1 MEIIEGVHRIEVPL
15 QFMVMSV
22 YLYLLE
28 GDGGLTLVD
37 CGPNLEV
44 TYDSLSRCLAN
55 INRKFSDIDLIII
68 THYHADHYGYIG
80 ELKRLTN
87 AETAMHRI
95 GAGLAEGYR
104 SNPEE
109 YMDGVVQLATQHGMP
124 REYTEI
130 IKPLLGILRRVVSP
144 ARIDRRLEDGD
155 EISIGSS
162 RYLVIWTPGHSPDH
176 ICLYNP
182 EKKVLFSGDHLLQEI
197 TPHIGIDALKGINP
211 LKDYLK
217 SLRRIKEYDIAVAFP
232 GHGPIIK
239 DPQGRIDEILHHH
252 DERMSLMNKA
262 VTGSPKTAYEVS
274 LEIWGEEL
282 PIFEKPLALA
292 ETVQHLELLVE
303 EGRLQKILRNSI
315 VYFKK

>member
-1 MEIIEGVHRIEVPL
+1 LEIIEGVHRIEVPL

-28 GDGGLTLVD
+28 DDEGLTLVD
-37 CGPNLEV
+37 CGPNLDV
-44 TYDSLSRCLAN
+44 TYDSLSRYLAS
-55 INRKFSDIDLIII
+55 INRKFSDIHLVVV

-80 ELKRLTN
+80 ELKRLTS

-95 GAGLAEGYR
+95 GASLAEGYR
-104 SNPEE
+104 SNSEE
-109 YMDGVVQLATQHGMP
+109 HMDEVVQLAIQYGMP
-124 REYTEI
+124 EEYTEI
-130 IKPLLGILRRVVSP
+130 IKPFFGILRRIVSP
-144 ARIDRRLEDGD
+144 AKIDRKLEDED

-182 EKKVLFSGDHLLQEI
+182 EKKVLLSGDHLLQEI
-197 TPHIGIDALKGINP
+197 TPHIGIDALKGRNP

-217 SLRRIKEYDIAVAFP
+217 SLRRIKKYDIAVAFP

-239 DPQGRIDEILHHH
+239 DPQRRINEILHHH
-252 DERMSLMNKA
+252 DERMRLMSEA

-303 EGRLQKILRNSI
+303 KGRLQKILRNSI

>member
-15 QFMVMSV
+15 PLMVMSV

-28 GDGGLTLVD
+28 DDEGLTLVD
-37 CGPNLEV
+37 CGPNLDV
-44 TYDSLSRCLAN
+44 TYDSLSSYLAS
-55 INRKFSDIDLIII
+55 INRKFSDIHLIVV
-68 THYHADHYGYIG
+68 THYHVDHYGYIG

-104 SNPEE
+104 SNSEE
-109 YMDGVVQLATQHGMP
+109 HMDEVIQLATQYGLP
-124 REYTEI
+124 GEYTEI
-130 IKPLLGILRRVVSP
+130 IKPLLGIVRRLVSP
-144 ARIDRRLEDGD
+144 ARIDRNLEDED
-155 EISIGSS
+155 EISMGSS

-182 EKKVLFSGDHLLQEI
+182 EKKVLLSGDHLLQEI

-211 LKDYLK
+211 LKDYLE
-217 SLRRIKEYDIAVAFP
+217 SLQRVRKDDIAVAFP
-232 GHGPIIK
+232 GHGPLIK

-252 DERMSLMNKA
+252 DERMRLMSEA
-262 VTGSPKTAYEVS
+262 VTGNPKTAYEVS
-274 LEIWGEEL
+274 LEIWGAEL

>member
-1 MEIIEGVHRIEVPL
+1 LEIIEGVHRIEVPL
-15 QFMVMSV
+15 QFMGMSV

-28 GDGGLTLVD
+28 GDEGLTLVD
-37 CGPNLEV
+37 CGPNLDV
-44 TYDSLSRCLAN
+44 TYDSLSRYLAS
-55 INRKFSDIDLIII
+55 INRKFSDIHLIVV

-80 ELKRLTN
+80 ELKKLTN

-95 GAGLAEGYR
+95 GTGLAEGYR
-104 SNPEE
+104 SSSEE
-109 YMDGVVQLATQHGMP
+109 HMDKVIQLAIQYGMP
-124 REYTEI
+124 GEYTEI
-130 IKPLLGILRRVVSP
+130 IKPLFGILRRIVSP
-144 ARIDRRLEDGD
+144 AKIDRKLEDED
-155 EISIGSS
+155 EISMGSS
-162 RYLVIWTPGHSPDH
+162 RYLVIWTPGHSPAH

-182 EKKVLFSGDHLLQEI
+182 ENKVLLSGDHLLQEI

-217 SLRRIKEYDIAVAFP
+217 SLKRIKKYDITVAFP

-239 DPQGRIDEILHHH
+239 DPQGRIDEILQHH
-252 DERMSLMNKA
+252 DERMRLMSEA

-274 LEIWGEEL
+274 LKIWGEEL

-303 EGRLQKILRNSI
+303 EGRLQKILRNSV